1 MLWNYPITDVRGRAR
16 RSRNQTAWTSYCT
29 VDSRV
34 DSTVMLVDFD
44 HVSDKVFFQD
54 THVVTIITTEH
65 WLFFSDNIL
74 PADVQQGGGREAR
87 WTLITLSQALLRQLC
102 GRRLVRFSHV
112 NLQPGFRFE
121 GLLTLITLVR
131 CTHGWGGWWSTG
143 LGSLMAGSPLTIPL
157 PPGRPTAAAA
167 TLARGASRSR
177 WREEGILWMT

>member
-1 MLWNYPITDVRGRAR
+1 
-16 RSRNQTAWTSYCT
+16 
-29 VDSRV
+29 
-34 DSTVMLVDFD
+34 MLVDFD

-65 WLFFSDNIL
+65 WLFFSDKIL

-131 CTHGWGGWWSTG
+131 CTQGGE
-143 LGSLMAGSPLTIPL
+143 AGGAPAW
-157 PPGRPTAAAA
+157 AA
-167 TLARGASRSR
+167 
-177 WREEGILWMT
+177 